1 MKSEERLPTLI
12 TIRSAEAWRDAGI
25 RFAYL
30 KAGIIGALALL
41 IPISIYLLWI
51 LQKPQEHDIGSVWLM
66 LGLVLALMVSIAL
79 CARAMEF
86 PHFPRMTLEELE
98 IMRVEMGIPAHV
110 FKQTHDSVLHGSSE
124 EVRAGM
130 QTNELIEKLK
140 KSG

>member
-1 MKSEERLPTLI
+1 MKIEERLPTLI

-41 IPISIYLLWI
+41 IPISIFLLWI

-79 CARAMEF
+79 CARSMEF